1 MHSAFHVR
9 DWMNDLVVFIDPE
22 SSVIDA
28 LSLMRRRY
36 INSLIVKKTKETPEY
51 GIVTSI
57 DICDKIV
64 AQGHDPS
71 SMKVKDI
78 MSSPLITATPD
89 MTIEECARLM
99 KANRIH
105 HLPVADPN
113 GDVIGMISANDFLI
127 IAEAFGRGPGERV
140 LS

>member
-1 MHSAFHVR
+1 MHNALNVR

-22 SSVIDA
+22 SSVTDA

-36 INSLIVKKTKETPEY
+36 INSLIVKKTQETPEY

-64 AQGHDPS
+64 AHGRDPS
-71 SMKVKDI
+71 GVKVKEL
-78 MSSPLITATPD
+78 MSSPLITASPE
-89 MTIEECARLM
+89 MTIVACAQLM
-99 KANRIH
+99 KENRIH
-105 HLPVADPN
+105 HLPVSDQSGN
-113 GDVIGMISANDFLI
+113 IIGMISANDFLV
-127 IAEAFGRGPGERV
+127 IAESYGRGLNERA